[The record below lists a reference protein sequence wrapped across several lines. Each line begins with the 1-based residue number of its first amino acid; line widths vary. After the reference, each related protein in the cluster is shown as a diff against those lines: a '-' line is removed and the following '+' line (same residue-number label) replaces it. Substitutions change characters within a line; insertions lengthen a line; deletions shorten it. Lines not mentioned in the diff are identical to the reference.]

1 MHLVW
6 LNKAQGV
13 PRNVQNGSPN
23 AENYLLL
30 NFPSVSYSCFVFRP
44 MSFASFIA
52 KLEYVEGT
60 GRGFSNVSIS
70 SPERI
75 GNASKRQDVAS

>member
-6 LNKAQGV
+6 LNKAKVYPETFKTGHQTPKITRV
-13 PRNVQNGSPN
+13 
-23 AENYLLL
+23 L
-30 NFPSVSYSCFVFRP
+30 VSLCFIYCFVFRP
-44 MSFASFIA
+44 MTFASFVA
-52 KLEYVEGT
+52 QFEYVEGT
-60 GRGFSNVSIS
+60 GRGFSKVSIS

>member
-1 MHLVW
+1 
-6 LNKAQGV
+6 
-13 PRNVQNGSPN
+13 
-23 AENYLLL
+23 
-30 NFPSVSYSCFVFRP
+30 

-52 KLEYVEGT
+52 KLDYVEGT

>member
-6 LNKAQGV
+6 LNKAKVYPETFKTGHQT
-13 PRNVQNGSPN
+13 PKSTR
-23 AENYLLL
+23 
-30 NFPSVSYSCFVFRP
+30 FPVSSYSCFVFRP
-44 MSFASFIA
+44 MTFASFVA
-52 KLEYVEGT
+52 QFEYVEGT

-70 SPERI
+70 SPERT